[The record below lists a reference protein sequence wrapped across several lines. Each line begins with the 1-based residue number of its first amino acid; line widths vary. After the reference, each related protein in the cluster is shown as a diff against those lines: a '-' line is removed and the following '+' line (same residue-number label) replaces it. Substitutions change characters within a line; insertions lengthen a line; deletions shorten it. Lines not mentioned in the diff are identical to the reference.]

1 MGQSLSLWRP
11 QLEAKTKPFPG
22 HMEPGHMI
30 MQDDLSKK
38 ESFKDSRE
46 INHVYFSSGYAGA
59 FPWKIVPMPYLD
71 GKILN
76 ESVSWRHPEGDGV
89 FLTGKATREPSRQ
102 LCAIPATAPFRAD
115 CGIGE
120 SCLGKQD
127 RPGLKHWFL
136 VQVSQWNVNEKF
148 STSSCPDSPC
158 QNLWSPRL
166 GQRTSISG
174 GHPARVAPWI
184 NSLLCC
190 SSIMCLLF
198 AGKKKKKKTPSTW
211 LLLYPL
217 ALGWTRSECQEKRVL
232 CKSSPL
238 NTDSSGWY
246 RTIYTYWIARICQ
259 ALCQTLRIRR

>member
-1 MGQSLSLWRP
+1 MCSCGCPNGTESLP
-11 QLEAKTKPFPG
+11 LEATAWGQDKTISWSQVTWSCR
-22 HMEPGHMI
+22 MI
-30 MQDDLSKK
+30 YGRKK
-38 ESFKDSRE
+38 ASRTQGKL
-46 INHVYFSSGYAGA
+46 HVYFSSGYAGA

-89 FLTGKATREPSRQ
+89 FLTGKATREPSWQ

-115 CGIGE
+115 CRIGE

-184 NSLLCC
+184 VFCAVPVSCV
-190 SSIMCLLF
+190 SFSPE
-198 AGKKKKKKTPSTW
+198 KKKPPSTW

>member
-1 MGQSLSLWRP
+1 MCSCGCPNGTESLP
-11 QLEAKTKPFPG
+11 LEATAWGQDKTISWSQVTWSCR
-22 HMEPGHMI
+22 MI
-30 MQDDLSKK
+30 YGRKK
-38 ESFKDSRE
+38 ASRTQGKL
-46 INHVYFSSGYAGA
+46 HVYFSSGYAGA

-89 FLTGKATREPSRQ
+89 FLTGKATREPSWQ

-115 CGIGE
+115 CRIGE

-184 NSLLCC
+184 VFCAVPVSCV
-190 SSIMCLLF
+190 SFSPE
-198 AGKKKKKKTPSTW
+198 KKKKKPSIHLTS
-211 LLLYPL
+211 
-217 ALGWTRSECQEKRVL
+217 ALSTCFGMNQVRM
-232 CKSSPL
+232 
-238 NTDSSGWY
+238 SGKEG
-246 RTIYTYWIARICQ
+246 AM
-259 ALCQTLRIRR
+259 

>member
-76 ESVSWRHPEGDGV
+76 ESVSWRHPEGNGV

-115 CGIGE
+115 CRIGE

-198 AGKKKKKKTPSTW
+198 AGKKKKKKLHPPDFCFIH
-211 LLLYPL
+211 LLWDEP
-217 ALGWTRSECQEKRVL
+217 GQNVRKRGCCV
-232 CKSSPL
+232 SPL
-238 NTDSSGWY
+238 H
-246 RTIYTYWIARICQ
+246 WIQTQVGDTEPFILTESLGYVRLYAR
-259 ALCQTLRIRR
+259 L